1 MSENNDEYD
10 VFRVVVGSLCVFLLL
25 VFFVFSVITNL

>member
-10 VFRVVVGSLCVFLLL
+10 VWVVVGSLCVFLLL

>member
-10 VFRVVVGSLCVFLLL
+10 VWVAVGSLCVFLLL